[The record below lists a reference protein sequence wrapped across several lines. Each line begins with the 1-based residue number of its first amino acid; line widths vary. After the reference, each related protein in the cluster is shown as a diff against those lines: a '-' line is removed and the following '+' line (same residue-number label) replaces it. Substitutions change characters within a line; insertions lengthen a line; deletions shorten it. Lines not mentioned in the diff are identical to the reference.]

1 MDRDL
6 AGLAMSRRWLSPVVG
21 VVAGLTAIARFA
33 VVGNPADTLWAE
45 DGTEFLNCA
54 LSDDPAACPTT
65 RIQGYLNVGAR
76 LLTAPVRY
84 VPLEY
89 AALWIMLAAAFGAGL
104 CAGYIAWR
112 AARVG
117 LLMPAAA
124 AAGISIVVIP
134 AYGTEVAVSLANLQ
148 WVIAPVAFWALVPS
162 RWPESKSA
170 NLAGGAIIFAAILSA
185 PAAIFALPVAIFRAF
200 QLRRQRSRIFSSTA
214 APLWG
219 YTMGSLVAVSV
230 FALHRNERTIEPS
243 PWSPAGALRAPFDLA
258 VALFVRLPN
267 PTVGYLVTFLTAAAV
282 IVLAGVSLVG
292 STQVLRRLAALS
304 ILTSAFTLGMTVVLQ
319 GNSSRYWFVSVAML
333 MPAVITAV
341 TAGLTSRSMVRR
353 TAATVLALGIVIA
366 SALQFP
372 VFQWRADGPDWSA
385 QVVEAHRTCATGN
398 GTASLLIA
406 PSGYQWRVVLPC
418 AIITDR

>member
-65 RIQGYLNVGAR
+65 RIQGYLLLGAR

-117 LLMPAAA
+117 LPTAAAA
-124 AAGISIVVIP
+124 AAGIGLVVIP
-134 AYGTEVAVSLANLQ
+134 AYGTEVAVNLANLQ
-148 WVIAPVAFWALVPS
+148 WLIAPVAFWALVPS
-162 RWPESKSA
+162 RLPESKSA
-170 NLAGGAIIFAAILSA
+170 NIVGGAIVFTAILSA

-200 QLRRQRSRIFSSTA
+200 QLRHQRSRIFSSTA

-304 ILTSAFTLGMTVVLQ
+304 IVTSAFTLGMTVVLQ

-366 SALQFP
+366 SALQSP
-372 VFQWRADGPDWSA
+372 VLQWRADGPDWSA

-406 PSGYQWRVVLPC
+406 PSWAQLRVVLPC